1 MLSPKNARWRK
12 FVIPFVLVM
21 GINFSYVPVT
31 QAKVCSW
38 WDLATLG
45 ISCGVKLVVH
55 KLAETKGEGLARGV
69 KPEFKKMV
77 DEAGQ
82 QLADHVTNS
91 VNWNKI
97 GQELGQ
103 GASDVV
109 LKALQSIN
117 WEQHGQQ
124 IGAGLRKEF
133 EATMDKLFDEKIKPL
148 LKDIDM
154 VLENRLEQADKIAE
168 ARLNQLDSIIEDKV
182 KKIDALIQG
191 TFDQFR
197 VTVNDTIKKVRSDL
211 IDYALTQATKWRDE
225 SIEKIRTDVINYAT
239 HAFAKTT
246 DDAIAKIRSEL
257 IDHIFNKLDKLRQ
270 DFLADMVNFFKG
282 ARELIVRLECA
293 EEKTRLDI
301 EAAVRQ
307 LEQLG
312 DKYVKEIKNF
322 NPKNLLT
329 WGKSTTPSTSSK
341 PSTVE
346 DCYKKAGVDLN
357 NIESIEG
364 FEYLT
369 IYEIKKCKVLS
380 TLNLNTPVKRIASVY
395 WDLYMFAQR
404 IACFQEN
411 TEHFVLDLLEFKY
424 EYEFWNA
431 MKYY

>member
-1 MLSPKNARWRK
+1 MLLSKNARWRK

-21 GINFSYVPVT
+21 GINFGYIPVT
-31 QAKVCSW
+31 QAGVCSW
-38 WDLATLG
+38 WDALSLGKTCVDNLLAYRLG
-45 ISCGVKLVVH
+45 ESQG
-55 KLAETKGEGLARGV
+55 KGFVRGV

-77 DEAGQ
+77 DEAGK

-97 GQELGQ
+97 GQKLGQ

-117 WEQHGQQ
+117 WEEHGQK

-133 EATMDKLFDEKIKPL
+133 EATMDKLFDEKIRPL

-197 VTVNDTIKKVRSDL
+197 VTVNDTIKKVRNDL
-211 IDYALTQATKWRDE
+211 IDYAFTQATEWRDE
-225 SIEKIRTDVINYAT
+225 SIEKVRTDVIDYAT

-257 IDHIFNKLDKLRQ
+257 IEHTFNKLEKLRQ
-270 DFLADMVNFFKG
+270 DFSADMVNFFKG

-301 EAAVRQ
+301 ETAVRQ
-307 LEQLG
+307 LDKLG
-312 DKYVKEIKNF
+312 DKYVKEVKNL

-329 WGKSTTPSTSSK
+329 WGKSTTPPTSSK
-341 PSTVE
+341 TSTVE

-357 NIESIEG
+357 NIESVEG

-369 IYEIKKCKVLS
+369 KYKIKKCKVLS
-380 TLNLNTPVKRIASVY
+380 TLHSNTPVERIASVY
-395 WDLYMFAQR
+395 WDLYKFAQR

-411 TEHFVLDLLEFKY
+411 TEDFAWDLLEFKD
-424 EYEFWNA
+424 EYQFWNA